1 MGAEVRKMKTNKG
14 EVSTNMENQSGLEEA
29 MQRGIAA
36 SESGD
41 KEGAYAIFR
50 QVTEEHPGAL
60 DSWVWLGWSSP
71 DMDESEAAF
80 KRAIEIDPSSEE
92 AAMGMQWVASE
103 RGTASGSSTEV
114 PSDGERTSGEL
125 APESLSNSDPLRQT
139 EETGGKTRSLDD
151 LMQLGIATAQA
162 GDKATANITFQS
174 VVDRYPDV
182 PEAWVWLAGT
192 TTNLDEAENA
202 FQTAA
207 NLDPSNE
214 EARLGLRW
222 VALRRSVTGASTA
235 GTGSVTNPTLQPYD
249 TGALTSGN
257 LPAEV
262 AAPSAIV
269 QFLKQPA
276 FIFGV
281 LIALSILI
289 IVLFVI
295 MSGR

>member
-1 MGAEVRKMKTNKG
+1 MDINTG
-14 EVSTNMENQSGLEEA
+14 EVSANMKNQLSLEEA
-29 MQRGIAA
+29 TQRGIAA

-50 QVTEEHPGAL
+50 QVTEEHPGAVEA
-60 DSWVWLGWSSP
+60 WVWLGWSSA
-71 DMDESEAAF
+71 DKDESEAAF
-80 KRAIEIDPSSEE
+80 RRALEIDPDSQE

-103 RGTASGSSTEV
+103 RGTGSPMETPTNAQYISGALSTGPVMISGPLPPIEEIG
-114 PSDGERTSGEL
+114 GE
-125 APESLSNSDPLRQT
+125 
-139 EETGGKTRSLDD
+139 TRSLDD

-192 TTNLDEAENA
+192 TTNLTEAENA

-222 VALRRSVTGASTA
+222 VALRRSVMGASTA

-249 TGALTSGN
+249 TGVLSSRN
-257 LPAEV
+257 LPDEA
-262 AAPSAIV
+262 AAPSAMA

-276 FIFGV
+276 FIFGI
-281 LIALSILI
+281 LIVLSILI
-289 IVLFVI
+289 IVWLVI
-295 MSGR
+295 RR